1 VTSGGGET
9 AKDVSGWTT
18 DTLKAHIER
27 LIYESDRRYNERF
40 AAQEKAV
47 VAALAAAAEAVAKAE
62 YNAERWR
69 NNANEWRAA
78 MTDRERNFMS
88 RDQADAMFDA
98 VEKQL
103 GDLKRSRDTSEGR
116 IGGISAGWGY
126 LAGLVG
132 LAAAVVTVVLAFN

>member
-1 VTSGGGET
+1 
-9 AKDVSGWTT
+9 
-18 DTLKAHIER
+18 
-27 LIYESDRRYNERF
+27 
-40 AAQEKAV
+40 
-47 VAALAAAAEAVAKAE
+47 
-62 YNAERWR
+62 
-69 NNANEWRAA
+69 
-78 MTDRERNFMS
+78 
-88 RDQADAMFDA
+88 MFDA